1 MKSSLKLIS
10 IVFLF
15 CLLCACAER
24 REIEELGF
32 VVGAA
37 YDQAPGEGIK
47 GTYQMV
53 LPNTL
58 STSERGTSTQ
68 KNYINL
74 SATGESIFAHF
85 RMIAKKISRPLFFP
99 HIQVIIFSDK
109 LLQTPYMLQHI
120 LDVYTRDDAMR
131 RNIRLFVSKGNAE
144 HILKQNAGPE
154 YLPAKYVEMLSE
166 HTQKNAQM
174 VEKKRIGDI
183 HSKIL
188 AKKSFILPVLLQTK
202 QGIALSGAAL
212 FSGKDNRFVT
222 ILPAKDTASLNYMT
236 GSQIRGIFTVLKQKQ
251 LITFE
256 FQRVHHRMKI
266 DVTNQTHPK
275 VDIYVMV
282 DGKLAEIHSSLQH
295 QFSLQQLNN
304 LLSKEMEK
312 QLQSTIQRIQKQYK
326 LDVLEIG
333 DAYQRKDYK
342 KWKTIEKNWENGK
355 HYFTTCQIRIH
366 VKPNMTQS
374 GSTLPK

>member
-1 MKSSLKLIS
+1 MKAILKLIFAS
-10 IVFLF
+10 SLL

-37 YDQAPGEGIK
+37 YDQAQGSGIK
-47 GTYQMV
+47 GTYQLV

-109 LLQTPYMLQHI
+109 LLQTPYMLQRI

-144 HILKQNAGPE
+144 PILEQNAGPE

-188 AKKSFILPVLLQTK
+188 AKKSFILPVLFQTK
-202 QGIALSGAAL
+202 QGMALSGAAL
-212 FSGKDNRFVT
+212 FRGKDNRFIT
-222 ILPAKDTASLNYMT
+222 ILSAQDTASLNYMT
-236 GSQIRGIFTVLKQKQ
+236 GSQVRGIFTILMQKQ
-251 LITFE
+251 PITYE
-256 FQRVHHRMKI
+256 FQRVHHRMKLDI
-266 DVTNQTHPK
+266 RNPKHPK
-275 VDIYVMV
+275 VDLYVTV
-282 DGKLAEIHSSLQH
+282 GGKFSEIHPSLYRH
-295 QFSLQQLNN
+295 FSVEQLHN
-304 LLSKEMEK
+304 LLAKEMTE

-326 LDVLEIG
+326 LDVLGIG
-333 DAYQRKDYK
+333 DVYQRKDYK
-342 KWKTIEKNWENGK
+342 KWKTIERNWEHGK
-355 HYFTTCQIRIH
+355 QYFTTCQIRIH
-366 VKPNMTQS
+366 VNPNITHS

>member
-1 MKSSLKLIS
+1 MKSSLKLIF

-15 CLLCACAER
+15 WLICACAER

-37 YDQAPGEGIK
+37 YDQAPESGIK

-99 HIQVIIFSDK
+99 HIQVIIFSEEV
-109 LLQTPYMLQHI
+109 LRTPYMLQNI
-120 LDVYTRDDAMR
+120 LDVYTRDEAMR

-144 HILKQNAGPE
+144 HILGQNAGPE

-188 AKKSFILPVLLQTK
+188 AKRSFVLPVIFQTK
-202 QGIALSGAAL
+202 QGIELSGAAL
-212 FSGKDNRFVT
+212 FRGKDNRFIT
-222 ILPAKDTASLNYMT
+222 ILPVQDTASLNYMT
-236 GSQIRGIFTVLKQKQ
+236 GSQVRGVFT
-251 LITFE
+251 I
-256 FQRVHHRMKI
+256 
-266 DVTNQTHPK
+266 
-275 VDIYVMV
+275 
-282 DGKLAEIHSSLQH
+282 
-295 QFSLQQLNN
+295 
-304 LLSKEMEK
+304 
-312 QLQSTIQRIQKQYK
+312 
-326 LDVLEIG
+326 
-333 DAYQRKDYK
+333 
-342 KWKTIEKNWENGK
+342 
-355 HYFTTCQIRIH
+355 
-366 VKPNMTQS
+366 
-374 GSTLPK
+374 